1 MKNGTI
7 MRGTMTNRT
16 RDGSSDNATGVIKG
30 FITVSSFIQI
40 LELEQK
46 TCTLGVY
53 SKDRDGY
60 LFIRNGAVLDAE
72 TGALQGEEAAISILG
87 WEDTQIRVISS
98 CEKKKKAI
106 KSSLTRLI
114 IEAARCK
121 DETRLVDQA
130 QDELNKAIYLA
141 EGYHFEKSH
150 RLISAYLK
158 ANPGNAQAWLWYS
171 RCLGNLKAISYALAK
186 CAQLTPD
193 DPQIIEEIKKLELS
207 RKQLDTDSRLR
218 RCPFC
223 WSALDRKSQ
232 ACHYCKASLVITKAL
247 EQKTNDHVD
256 SKILIES
263 VTRYTDIVAR
273 EENMRV
279 YYFLSLANCNLNKAE
294 EALDLLNE
302 ASRINPDNKFLATQL
317 NIVINHVAAR
327 LTAYEK
333 RKPKPKNQILENIL
347 PEQTGKKKI
356 LVVEDSPTTRKVVV
370 LTLKQKGYAL
380 IEAQDGLEALSKI
393 DEERPDLILLD
404 IILPKMDGYKILS
417 LIKEN
422 KELKDTPVIML
433 TSKDGLMDKFKG
445 KLAGSTAYLTKP
457 FEPKD
462 LIKTVRKYI

>member
-1 MKNGTI
+1 MPH
-7 MRGTMTNRT
+7 RT
-16 RDGSSDNATGVIKG
+16 RDAMADNATGVITG

-46 TCTLGVY
+46 TCTLGVH
-53 SKDRDGY
+53 SKGRDGT
-60 LFIRNGAVLDAE
+60 LFIHAGVVLDAE
-72 TGALQGEEAAISILG
+72 TDALRGEEAAIAILG
-87 WEDTQIRVISS
+87 WEDTQIRVISA
-98 CEKKKKAI
+98 CEEKKKTI

-121 DETRLVDQA
+121 DETRFADHA
-130 QDELNKAIYLA
+130 QDELDEAIRLA
-141 EGYHFEKSH
+141 EGHHFKKSH
-150 RLISAYLK
+150 QLISTYLN
-158 ANPGNAQAWLWYS
+158 ANPDNAQAWLWYS
-171 RCLGNLKAISYALAK
+171 RCMGNLKAIAFALGK
-186 CAQLTPD
+186 CVRLASQ
-193 DPQIIEEIKKLELS
+193 DPNIIEEMKKLELS
-207 RKQLDTDSRLR
+207 RNRLVTDAKLR

-223 WSALDRKSQ
+223 WSALNRNAQ
-232 ACHYCKASLVITKAL
+232 YCHYCNASLVIARAL
-247 EQKTNDHVD
+247 EQNTKDQVD
-256 SKILIES
+256 SKILIDS

-273 EENMRV
+273 EENMRA

-302 ASRINPDNKFLATQL
+302 ASRINPNNAFLSEQL
-317 NIVINHVAAR
+317 NIVINHVATR
-327 LTAYEK
+327 LPTYEQRK
-333 RKPKPKNQILENIL
+333 VKPKKEILKNVL
-347 PEQTGKKKI
+347 PEQAGRKKI

-370 LTLKQKGYAL
+370 LTLKQKGYAMV
-380 IEAQDGLEALSKI
+380 EAQDGLEALSKI

-422 KELKDTPVIML
+422 KELKDIPVVML
-433 TSKDGLMDKFKG
+433 TSKDGFIDKCKG

>member
-7 MRGTMTNRT
+7 MRGTMTDRT
-16 RDGSSDNATGVIKG
+16 RDGSVDNATGVIKG

-46 TCTLGVY
+46 TCTLGVQ
-53 SKDRDGY
+53 SKGRDGFF
-60 LFIRNGAVLDAE
+60 FIRDGVVLDAE
-72 TGALQGEEAAISILG
+72 TGALRGEEAAISILG
-87 WEDTQIRVISS
+87 WEDTQIRVICD
-98 CEKKKKAI
+98 CEQKKKAI

-121 DETRLVDQA
+121 DETRFVNQA
-130 QDELNKAIYLA
+130 QDELNEAIRLV
-141 EGYHFEKSH
+141 EGHRFEKSH
-150 RLISAYLK
+150 RLIATYLK
-158 ANPGNAQAWLWYS
+158 ANPGNAQAWFWYS
-171 RCLGNLKAISYALAK
+171 RCLGNLKAISFALTK

-193 DPQIIEEIKKLELS
+193 DPVIIEELKKLELS
-207 RKQLDTDSRLR
+207 RKQLAGDSKLR

-223 WSALDRKSQ
+223 WSVLNRNAK
-232 ACHYCKASLVITKAL
+232 ACHCCKASLVIAKAL
-247 EQKTNDHVD
+247 AQNTNDPVD
-256 SKILIES
+256 SKILIDS

-273 EENMRV
+273 EGNMRA
-279 YYFLSLANCNLNKAE
+279 YYLLSLANCNLNKPE

-302 ASRINPDNKFLATQL
+302 ASRLNPDNKFLCAQL
-317 NIVINHVAAR
+317 NIVINHVATR
-327 LTAYEK
+327 LTTYEK
-333 RKPKPKNQILENIL
+333 RKPKPKNQILKNIL

-370 LTLKQKGYAL
+370 LTLKQKGYVL
-380 IEAQDGLEALSKI
+380 VEAQDGLEALSKI

-422 KELKDTPVIML
+422 KELKDIPVIML
-433 TSKDGLMDKFKG
+433 TSKDGFIDKCKG